1 MKVPWKLIILGV
13 AALLIISA
21 IAYGGTGYKM
31 IREWINADQ
40 MEIQQDLEREVTR
53 LDEERSQYI
62 KQIAQLKQEKSL
74 LNQQYKVLEGR
85 YINLET
91 QFANIIVPGTPDEL
105 VLAFRKRGF
114 NSAIRTL
121 DGRICFTTK

>member
-74 LNQQYKVLEGR
+74 LNQQYRVLEGR
-85 YINLET
+85 YANLET

-114 NSAIRTL
+114 SSAIRTL
-121 DGRICFTTK
+121 DGRICFATK

>member
-1 MKVPWKLIILGV
+1 MKVPWKLIILGI
-13 AALLIISA
+13 AAILIIFT

-31 IREWINADQ
+31 VREWIIADQ
-40 MEIQQDLEREVTR
+40 MQIQQDLEDEVIR
-53 LDEERSQYI
+53 LDKERDQYI
-62 KQIAQLKQEKSL
+62 KQVALLKQEKSL

-85 YINLET
+85 YANLEN
-91 QFANIIVPGTPDEL
+91 QFANIIVPGTPDDL

-114 NSAIRTL
+114 VSAIRTL

>member
-13 AALLIISA
+13 GALLIIVV

-31 IREWINADQ
+31 VSDWIVADQ
-40 MEIQQDLEREVTR
+40 AEIQQELEREVVR
-53 LDEERSQYI
+53 LGEEQSQYI
-62 KQIAQLKQEKSL
+62 KQVAQLKKEKSL

-85 YINLET
+85 YANLEN
-91 QFANIIVPGTPDEL
+91 QFANIIIPGTPDDL

-114 NSAIRTL
+114 SSAIRTL

>member
-1 MKVPWKLIILGV
+1 MKVPWKLIIIGV

-21 IAYGGTGYKM
+21 ISSGGTGYKM

-85 YINLET
+85 YANLEN
-91 QFANIIVPGTPDEL
+91 QFANIIIPGTPDDL

-114 NSAIRTL
+114 SSAIRTL